1 MDRTRNLEQALGK
14 WVRGKVPFALAEFLL
29 FGLKQAWA
37 ATFGGLI
44 LCALIITKYLWPE
57 DAILSRYDA
66 LFLFCIALQYA
77 MLHLGLETQ
86 DEAKLI
92 LIFHVTG
99 TVMEIF
105 KVWSESWIYPE
116 TAIFAIAG
124 VPLFSGFM
132 YASVGSFIVRVIRA
146 FHMKFAPF
154 PPIWRTWVLAIL
166 IYVNFFSHHYIPDA
180 RYVLISATV
189 ILFFRTRIWFRIGD
203 TYYWMPFSIAAALA
217 SFFLWIAEH
226 VGTRTHTWLYASEQ
240 SWSIVNFSKMGS
252 WYLLLYVAFAT
263 VRITFRDHLL
273 RDRFDPDKDL
283 REK

>member
-77 MLHLGLETQ
+77 MLRLGLETQ

-180 RYVLISATV
+180 RFCADQRNRDFNSSEQGFGFASVTPITGCRSV
-189 ILFFRTRIWFRIGD
+189 SPRRSH
-203 TYYWMPFSIAAALA
+203 PFSYGLRNM
-217 SFFLWIAEH
+217 WEH
-226 VGTRTHTWLYASEQ
+226 ARTHGFMHLSRVGAS
-240 SWSIVNFSKMGS
+240 
-252 WYLLLYVAFAT
+252 
-263 VRITFRDHLL
+263 
-273 RDRFDPDKDL
+273 
-283 REK
+283 

>member
-1 MDRTRNLEQALGK
+1 MGTRKGA
-14 WVRGKVPFALAEFLL
+14 
-29 FGLKQAWA
+29 
-37 ATFGGLI
+37 
-44 LCALIITKYLWPE
+44 LCAGRVSVVRFETSMGRHFRRPYFMRPDNHKNLWPE

-105 KVWSESWIYPE
+105 KVWSGSWIYPE

-180 RYVLISATV
+180 RFVLISATV
-189 ILFFRTRIWFRIGD
+189 ILIF
-203 TYYWMPFSIAAALA
+203 
-217 SFFLWIAEH
+217 
-226 VGTRTHTWLYASEQ
+226 Q
-240 SWSIVNFSKMGS
+240 N
-252 WYLLLYVAFAT
+252 
-263 VRITFRDHLL
+263 
-273 RDRFDPDKDL
+273 KDL
-283 REK
+283 VSHR

>member
-77 MLHLGLETQ
+77 MLRLGLETQ

-99 TVMEIF
+99 TVMEKI
-105 KVWSESWIYPE
+105 
-116 TAIFAIAG
+116 G
-124 VPLFSGFM
+124 
-132 YASVGSFIVRVIRA
+132 RA
-146 FHMKFAPF
+146 
-154 PPIWRTWVLAIL
+154 
-166 IYVNFFSHHYIPDA
+166 
-180 RYVLISATV
+180 
-189 ILFFRTRIWFRIGD
+189 
-203 TYYWMPFSIAAALA
+203 
-217 SFFLWIAEH
+217 H
-226 VGTRTHTWLYASEQ
+226 V
-240 SWSIVNFSKMGS
+240 
-252 WYLLLYVAFAT
+252 
-263 VRITFRDHLL
+263 
-273 RDRFDPDKDL
+273 
-283 REK
+283 

>member
-1 MDRTRNLEQALGK
+1 MDRTRSLENALGQ
-14 WVRGKVPFALAEFLL
+14 WARDKVPFALAELLL
-29 FGLKQAWA
+29 FGFKQAWA
-37 ATFGGLI
+37 AIFGGLI
-44 LCALIITKYLWPE
+44 LCALMVTKSLWPD
-57 DAILSRYDA
+57 DAVLSRYDV
-66 LFLFCIALQYA
+66 LFLFCVALQYV
-77 MLHLGLETQ
+77 MLRLGLETR

-105 KVWSESWIYPE
+105 KVWAGSWIYPE

-132 YASVGSFIVRVIRA
+132 YASVGSYIVRVIRV
-146 FHMKFAPF
+146 FYMQFAPF
-154 PPIWRTWVLAIL
+154 PPIWRTWGLATL
-166 IYVNFFSHHYIPDA
+166 IYANFFTHHYIPDA
-180 RYVLISATV
+180 RYVLISATI
-189 ILFFRTRIWFRIGD
+189 ILFFRTRIWFRIGE

-240 SWSIVNFSKMGS
+240 GWSIVNFSKIGS

-263 VRITFRDHLL
+263 VTITFRDHLFNH
-273 RDRFDPDKDL
+273 RFDPTKDFRDK
-283 REK
+283 